1 MTQVE
6 FAAAVGVAP
15 ASVHRWEAG
24 ASAPDFEMVV
34 SLWAFAIERGSA
46 TSKYF
51 AEFLS
56 SRAKAMRPLFKA
68 AQFPAIQALDSE
80 IASLSPDQHQL
91 ALAFIHL
98 LKYNTDATTEQIV
111 NFILEPWKQRYLQDK
126 SSRQDSTYEKGVPP
140 KGVKKKN

>member
-34 SLWAFAIERGSA
+34 SLWSFAIEHGSA

-56 SRAKAMRPLFKA
+56 SRANAMRPLFKA
-68 AQFPAIQALDSE
+68 AQLPAIQALDSE

-91 ALAFIHL
+91 ALAFVHL
-98 LKYNTDATTEQIV
+98 LKHNTDTTTEEIV
-111 NFILEPWKQRYLQDK
+111 NFILEPWKRRYLQDK
-126 SSRQDSTYEKGVPP
+126 SSRQDSTVRSAFRP
-140 KGVKKKN
+140 KGAKKKN